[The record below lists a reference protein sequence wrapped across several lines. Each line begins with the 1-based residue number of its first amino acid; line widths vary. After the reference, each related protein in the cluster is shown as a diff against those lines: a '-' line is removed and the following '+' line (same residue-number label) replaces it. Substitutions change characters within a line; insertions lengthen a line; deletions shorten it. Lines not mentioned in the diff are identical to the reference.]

1 MSLLLGGLGGGNGDP
16 LPALKDDAWMYAAVD
31 LSRLPAAGTRVCY
44 FSRGHHEQWA
54 DRLGAPPAADPTNPY
69 ASCTIISVEV
79 RTVAH
84 APYASIILSPAPDE
98 PQGGAPAPAGDL
110 FRYAFKELTN
120 SDVKEPRLMVR
131 KATASIFPAFGVNQQ
146 EQDLVM
152 FDIKSRTWNF
162 THVYKGGRQMHFLR
176 GDWANF
182 VAAKRAKS
190 RNPLFLLRRVE
201 DGAFFIELR
210 SSLDTPEAEK
220 DRLLAPPLVLQ
231 EEINEAAAAAAAAAP
246 AGQGQFQVTYYPH
259 KETGLFVVPRWE
271 LDRALGVN
279 WETGMQVRAR
289 KLQLHPIADEIPQP
303 ATGVITAV
311 HQPISGWRSLEVCIV
326 VWGQSSTSSPTN
338 AWDVEVVPGDNAPPL
353 KKQKVAAPAPRSGDP
368 STTSHVH

>member
-54 DRLGAPPAADPTNPY
+54 DSLGAPPAADPTNPY
-69 ASCTIISVEV
+69 ASCTIVSVEV

-110 FRYAFKELTN
+110 FLYAFKKLTH
-120 SDVKEPRLMVR
+120 SDIRESGLVVP
-131 KATASIFPAFGVNQQ
+131 KATASIFPDLAVDQQ

-152 FDIKSRTWNF
+152 FDIKAGTWNF
-162 THVYKGGRQMHFLR
+162 THSHKGGRQMHFLR
-176 GDWANF
+176 RGWPTF
-182 VAAKRAKS
+182 VEAKRPKS
-190 RNPLFLLRRVE
+190 GNPLFLLRRVE

-210 SSLDTPEAEK
+210 SSLDTPEAEE

-231 EEINEAAAAAAAAAP
+231 EEINEAATAAAAP

-271 LDRALGVN
+271 LDRAVGVK
-279 WETGMQVRAR
+279 WEAGMQVRAR
-289 KLQLHPIADEIPQP
+289 KLQLHPIADQIPQP

-311 HQPISGWRSLEVCIV
+311 HQPISGWRSLEV

-353 KKQKVAAPAPRSGDP
+353 KKQKVAATPAPQSGDP
-368 STTSHVH
+368 STASHVH